1 MYRMKQTFGALLL
14 SLALI
19 PSAQAVEYWTGGIG
33 SESRQEAPA
42 HNTKVEFFARDGA
55 FLADIDFTLSRESGE
70 VLVQGVADGPWLI
83 VDLPDGSYRLTG
95 VLQSTQEVQT
105 ITFRVSG
112 QSRQTLGL
120 RFNP

>member
-1 MYRMKQTFGALLL
+1 MYRIKQTCVALLL

-19 PSAQAVEYWTGGIG
+19 PAAQAMDYWTGGIG
-33 SESRQEAPA
+33 SESRMEAPV
-42 HNTKVEFFARDGA
+42 HNTKVEFSARDGA
-55 FLADIDFTLSRESGE
+55 YLADIDFTLSRESGE

-83 VDLPDGSYRLTG
+83 IDLPDGSYRLTG
-95 VLQSTQEVQT
+95 TLQSSQEVQA

-112 QSRQTLGL
+112 QSRQTLGM